1 MFDGGWVVGWWE
13 MISIVVGSFSDCLCP
28 GFVISTTT
36 TRAAIFLWLRQLI
49 IRALKN
55 VKFWSRAL
63 CLKSLMNVEYSY
75 FTWTAV
81 RCEYW
86 DGPVW
91 GGREGRELERTG
103 ELPALSLCPTV
114 ILLVFQFSLAAPVS
128 LKISN
133 SKHTFSLSLSLSQ
146 VKCDQIRS
154 YHSQDTAGT
163 ESPWRG

>member
-49 IRALKN
+49 IPPSKN
-55 VKFWSRAL
+55 VKFWGRAL
-63 CLKSLMNVEYSY
+63 CLKSLMNINKIFIFYLNCGKMWVLRWSC
-75 FTWTAV
+75 V
-81 RCEYW
+81 RW
-86 DGPVW
+86 
-91 GGREGRELERTG
+91 ERTG

-133 SKHTFSLSLSLSQ
+133 SKHTLSLSLSLSQ